1 MLITLK
7 KVYALYVFMYIS
19 ILRVFVEN
27 YENLVAITLSLLITE
42 LIFQITRLGNI
53 SFSWDESKAWL
64 FIHSQ
69 TFGVL
74 YVAIEPLYHQN
85 FLFFFTTTLLS
96 LTPKKTTIYVIKSG
110 ICTGLLGSAFRLF
123 CLERS
128 CIRHCT

>member
-42 LIFQITRLGNI
+42 LIFQITRLGNM
-53 SFSWDESKAWL
+53 SFSWDESKARL

-74 YVAIEPLYHQN
+74 YVAI
-85 FLFFFTTTLLS
+85 
-96 LTPKKTTIYVIKSG
+96 
-110 ICTGLLGSAFRLF
+110 
-123 CLERS
+123 
-128 CIRHCT
+128 